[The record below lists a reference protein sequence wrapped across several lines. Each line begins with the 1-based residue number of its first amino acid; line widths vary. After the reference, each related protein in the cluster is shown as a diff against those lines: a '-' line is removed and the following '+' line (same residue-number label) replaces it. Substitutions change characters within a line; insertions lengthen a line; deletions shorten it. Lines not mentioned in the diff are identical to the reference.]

1 MEIGPIPGIRAFSSA
16 KAPTADFQLSAVM
29 DIDAIARPSDSA
41 RAGTRKKA
49 AGAEE
54 LDGEELDLVGE
65 SGDAGDDAPPSSINF
80 FA

>member
-16 KAPTADFQLSAVM
+16 KAQTADFQLSALM
-29 DIDAIARPSDSA
+29 DIDAIVRPSDSA

-54 LDGEELDLVGE
+54 LEADLDLGGE
-65 SGDAGDDAPPSSINF
+65 AADSPGDAAGSNISF

>member
-16 KAPTADFQLSAVM
+16 RAQTADFQLSAVM
-29 DIDAIARPSDSA
+29 DIDAIAPPSDSA

-54 LDGEELDLVGE
+54 LEADDLDLGGE
-65 SGDAGDDAPPSSINF
+65 TADSPSDASGSNISF